1 MKRPI
6 DVLIGLTVMV
16 CPKLDYD
23 PGNRQGETG
32 KIVSFHPEKL
42 LSKVIFKDR
51 SDAIYLP
58 DSLIALKSKK
68 AILAALTSGLV
79 TNGTDCL
86 TILKIYH
93 LISVGKFRKA
103 LRLATINDNAIFYCT
118 QCLTEVIFKPVS
130 YEKIK
135 RK

>member
-6 DVLIGLTVMV
+6 DRLIGLTVMV
-16 CPKLDYD
+16 RPELDYD
-23 PGNRQGETG
+23 AANKQGKTG

-58 DSLIALKSKK
+58 DSLLTLKSKK
-68 AILAALTSGLV
+68 AILIALTSGLI

-93 LISVGKFRKA
+93 LASIGKHSKS
-103 LRLATINDNAIFYCT
+103 LRLAATNDNTMFYTT
-118 QCLTEVIFKPVS
+118 QCLTDIIFRPVS
-130 YEKIK
+130 SSKK
-135 RK
+135 LK